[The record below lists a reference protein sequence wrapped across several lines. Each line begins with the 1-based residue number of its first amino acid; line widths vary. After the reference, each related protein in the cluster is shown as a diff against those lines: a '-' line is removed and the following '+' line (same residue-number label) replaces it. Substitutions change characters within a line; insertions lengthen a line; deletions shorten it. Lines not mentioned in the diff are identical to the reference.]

1 MAGRTKKTQ
10 KKPYLQWSKKQS
22 GVVIGFFIVYYI
34 FLALCIVYSPDSAEW
49 LVKLGMY
56 VAFVMIANLG
66 FYNGNSVLEKINGNK
81 LLQDDSE
88 DENG

>member
-1 MAGRTKKTQ
+1 MAGRAKKTQ
-10 KKPYLQWSKKQS
+10 NKPYLQWSKKQS

-81 LLQDDSE
+81 LLEDDPE